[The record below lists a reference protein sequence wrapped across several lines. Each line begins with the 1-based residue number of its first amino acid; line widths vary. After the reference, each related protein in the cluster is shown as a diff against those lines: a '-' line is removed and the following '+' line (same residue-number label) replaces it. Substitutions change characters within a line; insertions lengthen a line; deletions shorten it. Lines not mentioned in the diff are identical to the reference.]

1 MKNLIAAA
9 LMLGFA
15 TFASAQAPTATAPAN
30 TTTTTTTTTAPAAPK
45 MVKKHRM
52 GHKSAA
58 ISATTGTGTVAT
70 GAATTGTTAPAQN
83 KMKHSEGQ
91 HHSKRTLAEQ
101 QAAAAKSAARD
112 KVVSKDAEG
121 HDIHLGPNGGQYYIN
136 KEGTKTYLKG
146 TAKLKVN

>member
-9 LMLGFA
+9 LMLAFA

-45 MVKKHRM
+45 MEKKHRM
-52 GHKSAA
+52 GHKPVAT
-58 ISATTGTGTVAT
+58 SATTGT
-70 GAATTGTTAPAQN
+70 ATTGTNAPAPAQV
-83 KMKHSEGQ
+83 KMKHGEGK

-146 TAKLKVN
+146 SAKMKVN